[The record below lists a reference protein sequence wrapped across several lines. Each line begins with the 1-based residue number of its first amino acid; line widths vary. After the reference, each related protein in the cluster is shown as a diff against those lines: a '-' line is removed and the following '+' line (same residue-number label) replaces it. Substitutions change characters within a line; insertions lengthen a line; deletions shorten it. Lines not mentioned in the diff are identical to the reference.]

1 MQNILRRPILLVQ
14 MCPIRY
20 PMLLMDMLP
29 RFVFWIPR
37 QVKLKSIVAAHD
49 VGKAVNPLSCEGQIE
64 GGVVMSIGFALR
76 EKYPIDENC
85 KPISKYGSLGLFPC
99 T

>member
-29 RFVFWIPR
+29 RFVFLDSKTGKIEE
-37 QVKLKSIVAAHD
+37 IVAAHD
-49 VGKAVNPLSCEGQIE
+49 VGKAVNPFVL
-64 GGVVMSIGFALR
+64 
-76 EKYPIDENC
+76 
-85 KPISKYGSLGLFPC
+85 
-99 T
+99 